1 MGKATV
7 EYTDDLGEMDGL
19 GLTSVPDNF
28 LPSPE
33 EFARRMGE
41 PVVYTEDVTVTVER
55 ATLEFFQR
63 EAEKRGEH
71 YPNLMCDVLDGH
83 ARAAREA
90 VQEAA

>member
-41 PVVYTEDVTVTVER
+41 PVVYTEDVTVTV
-55 ATLEFFQR
+55 
-63 EAEKRGEH
+63 
-71 YPNLMCDVLDGH
+71 
-83 ARAAREA
+83 
-90 VQEAA
+90 